1 MNYEEAAEY
10 HRGYVD
16 GRRARAAQEW
26 QLENERQ
33 IVVNRL
39 QSLDLN
45 DGSHENLSKICRAI
59 YNASQGW
66 TKEACEELAARL
78 SWLLGSETGSKV
90 DYVASVKELL
100 DIVVLNTKD
109 VEEELIKKLYILS
122 LTSMA
127 SFDHARYEN
136 DKLRKYVQSIA
147 NLIYKGGVID
157 CGKCR
162 FFNQCYQTNHQ
173 KEHEGR
179 GCQWLLWAREIGIE
193 VKA

>member
-1 MNYEEAAEY
+1 MSYEEAAEY

-66 TKEACEELAARL
+66 TKEACEELIARL
-78 SWLLGSETGSKV
+78 TWLLGSETGSKV

-100 DIVVLNTKD
+100 DIVVLNAKD
-109 VEEELIKKLYILS
+109 AEDELIKKLYILS

-127 SFDHARYEN
+127 SFDHARDEN
-136 DKLRKYVQSIA
+136 DKLRKLVRDYATFIA
-147 NLIYKGGVID
+147 LADLAQPVGHIVAARGKPTLSRDNLGARARVLGV
-157 CGKCR
+157 
-162 FFNQCYQTNHQ
+162 
-173 KEHEGR
+173 
-179 GCQWLLWAREIGIE
+179 E
-193 VKA
+193 VPS